1 MQRVIAYIDG
11 FDLYY
16 SLKSKKWDR
25 FYWLDIQS
33 LSIHLLKPDQR
44 LVATKYFTSR
54 IGTPRDKSERQNR
67 YLEALE
73 TLPSVSIFFGHYHR
87 TQRPCSQCRFPYYAT
102 KQKMSDVNLATELL
116 QDAFTDAFDTAL
128 ILSSSSSLAAPIA
141 AVRKLF
147 PNKRI
152 VVASP
157 PGKSSVT
164 LTKAAHAYLQIGHGS
179 IEKSQLPRVVRTKT
193 GHSLSRPL
201 YWT

>member
-25 FYWLDIQS
+25 FYWLDIQT
-33 LSIHLLKPDQR
+33 LSINLLKPDQR

-54 IGTPRDKSERQNR
+54 IGTPQDKSERQNK
-67 YLEALE
+67 YFEALE
-73 TLPSVSIFFGHYHR
+73 TLPGVSIFFGHYHR
-87 TQRPCSQCRFPYYAT
+87 TYRPCSQCGFRYYAN
-102 KQKMSDVNLATELL
+102 KEKMSDVNLATELL
-116 QDAFTDAFDTAL
+116 QDAFTGAFDTAL

-141 AVRKLF
+141 AVKKLF

-152 VVASP
+152 VVACP
-157 PGKSSVT
+157 PGKFSVT
-164 LTKAAHAYLQIGHGS
+164 LTKQAHAYLQIGHGA
-179 IEKSQLPRVVRTKT
+179 IEKSQLPKVVKT
-193 GHSLSRPL
+193 RAGHSLSRPL